1 MTVEEIDQ
9 VELLGGGIRNPK
21 IVEILEKYLKR
32 EAGVHLNGDEA
43 MCFGSAFIATNS
55 SSAFKVKQVY
65 MTQNIPHDVHIKI
78 SPLEPK
84 DALTEEEQKAEGVE
98 DEDIIKYN

>member
-1 MTVEEIDQ
+1 M
-9 VELLGGGIRNPK
+9 
-21 IVEILEKYLKR
+21 KR

-65 MTQNIPHDVHIKI
+65 LTQNIPHDVWIKI

-84 DALTEEEQKAEGVE
+84 EALTEDEQKAEGTEE
-98 DEDIIKYN
+98 DDIIKYW